1 MEKHNVLL
9 NSLQKYYMENRNS
22 SKLLEILKE
31 DNKISLRI
39 IDWFVTNY
47 SKKNNIYY
55 SIFETPTKKKTF
67 VTENNKIVKQFN
79 TYHSYKSQL
88 KSFSKKKFDP
98 FCRRDRITF
107 DCNGTPIETT
117 VGQLNFFKWAIDNLI
132 IEYIKIHYDA
142 IEDDM
147 NTCYNGESNPG
158 PLAPKAR
165 IIPLDQSAR
174 VRRPGLEPG
183 TPAWKADMLTPT
195 PTTL

>member
-1 MEKHNVLL
+1 MDNNVLL
-9 NSLQKYYMENRNS
+9 TALQMYYADNKNS

-31 DNKISLRI
+31 ENNKISLRI

-67 VTENNKIVKQFN
+67 VCENNKIVKQFN
-79 TYHSYKSQL
+79 TYHAYKSQL

-107 DCNGTPIETT
+107 DCNGTSIETT

-132 IEYIKIHYDA
+132 IDYIKNNYVE

-147 NTCYNGESNPG
+147 NICYNSVKVQKKEKKEKNERKRRQELSKSASRGLNSNNM
-158 PLAPKAR
+158 KVV
-165 IIPLDQSAR
+165 LDFN
-174 VRRPGLEPG
+174 
-183 TPAWKADMLTPT
+183 
-195 PTTL
+195 

>member
-1 MEKHNVLL
+1 MENNVLL

-22 SKLLEILKE
+22 SKLLEILKEE

-67 VTENNKIVKQFN
+67 VCENNKIVKQFN
-79 TYHSYKSQL
+79 TYHAYKSQL

-107 DCNGTPIETT
+107 DCNGTSIETT

-132 IEYIKIHYDA
+132 IDYIKEYYDK
-142 IEDDM
+142 IEMDM
-147 NTCYNGESNPG
+147 NNSYNDIKVKKKEKKDKKERKKRQELSKSASRGLNTN
-158 PLAPKAR
+158 KMKVV
-165 IIPLDQSAR
+165 LDFN
-174 VRRPGLEPG
+174 
-183 TPAWKADMLTPT
+183 
-195 PTTL
+195 

>member
-1 MEKHNVLL
+1 MENNVLL

-22 SKLLEILKE
+22 SKLLEILKEE

-67 VTENNKIVKQFN
+67 VCENSKIVKQFN
-79 TYHSYKSQL
+79 TYHAYKSQF

-107 DCNGTPIETT
+107 DCNGTSIETT

-132 IEYIKIHYDA
+132 IDYIKNNYLE

-147 NTCYNGESNPG
+147 NTCYNSVKIQKKEKKEKNERKRRQELSKSASRGLNSNNM
-158 PLAPKAR
+158 KVV
-165 IIPLDQSAR
+165 LDFN
-174 VRRPGLEPG
+174 
-183 TPAWKADMLTPT
+183 
-195 PTTL
+195 

>member
-1 MEKHNVLL
+1 MNNILLDSLKEYYKNEKNMKKLL
-9 NSLQKYYMENRNS
+9 NIIHQTNT
-22 SKLLEILKE
+22 
-31 DNKISLRI
+31 KISLRI

-55 SIFETPTKKKTF
+55 SIYKTNDGEKTF
-67 VTENNKIVKQFN
+67 ESQKNILIRHFN

-132 IEYIKIHYDA
+132 IEYIKVNYNA

-147 NTCYNGESNPG
+147 NTCYNSVKIQKKDKKNERKRRQELSKSASRGLNYN
-158 PLAPKAR
+158 K
-165 IIPLDQSAR
+165 IKVILDF
-174 VRRPGLEPG
+174 
-183 TPAWKADMLTPT
+183 D
-195 PTTL
+195 

>member
-1 MEKHNVLL
+1 MQNNVLL
-9 NSLQKYYMENRNS
+9 TSLQNYYSDNRNA
-22 SKLLEILKE
+22 SKLLEILKEE

-67 VTENNKIVKQFN
+67 VCENNKILRQFN
-79 TYHSYKSQL
+79 TYHAYKSQL

-107 DCNGTPIETT
+107 DCNGSPIETT

-132 IEYIKIHYDA
+132 IDYIKNNYLE

-147 NTCYNGESNPG
+147 NICYNSVKVQKKEKKEKNERKRRQELSKSASRGLNSNNM
-158 PLAPKAR
+158 KVV
-165 IIPLDQSAR
+165 LDFN
-174 VRRPGLEPG
+174 
-183 TPAWKADMLTPT
+183 
-195 PTTL
+195 

>member
-1 MEKHNVLL
+1 MYYTDNK
-9 NSLQKYYMENRNS
+9 NSL
-22 SKLLEILKE
+22 KLLEILKE
-31 DNKISLRI
+31 DHKISLRI

-67 VTENNKIVKQFN
+67 VCENNKILRQFN
-79 TYHSYKSQL
+79 TYHAYKSQL

-117 VGQLNFFKWAIDNLI
+117 IGQLNFFKWAIDNLI
-132 IEYIKIHYDA
+132 IDYIKNNYKE

-147 NTCYNGESNPG
+147 NICYNSVKVQKKEKKEKNERKRRQELSKSASRGLNSNNM
-158 PLAPKAR
+158 KVV
-165 IIPLDQSAR
+165 LDFN
-174 VRRPGLEPG
+174 
-183 TPAWKADMLTPT
+183 
-195 PTTL
+195 

>member
-9 NSLQKYYMENRNS
+9 NSLQKYYMENKNAA
-22 SKLLEILKE
+22 KLLEILKE

-132 IEYIKIHYDA
+132 IEYIKINYDA

-147 NTCYNGESNPG
+147 NTSYNSVKIQKKDKKNERKRRQELS
-158 PLAPKAR
+158 K
-165 IIPLDQSAR
+165 SASR
-174 VRRPGLEPG
+174 GLN
-183 TPAWKADMLTPT
+183 ANNMKVVLSFN
-195 PTTL
+195 